1 MALKDLLVC
10 LDQTG
15 AAVTR
20 LRLAA
25 DLARRHGSRL
35 TALFV
40 RELSQDQSEMR
51 KNAELGLASGNDFD
65 RVTQLIQRLIDDT
78 TERLRAMIED
88 LSRQHGLEIEWRDLD
103 GTASGV
109 APEEARYADL
119 CILGPGNPQD
129 GASVGYGFTERLLF
143 ETGRPLVF
151 VPEFGAFE
159 SLGRHIVIGWNA
171 SRPAARAVSDALP
184 LIERAERTTVVTI
197 DSADFADHDGG
208 PAADRLV
215 RHLKHHNQAIDA
227 VRITNVPAGAIA
239 ATLQDRARE
248 LGADLVVTGA
258 YGHPKLWERL
268 VGGVTRD
275 LFDRTTLPMLMS
287 H

>member
-10 LDQTG
+10 VDQTE
-15 AAVTR
+15 AAEVR

-35 TALFV
+35 AALFV
-40 RELSQDQSEMR
+40 RELSQTQSEMR
-51 KNAELGLASGNDFD
+51 KRAELGLASGRDFD
-65 RVTQLIQRLIDDT
+65 RVSRLIHTSIGDT
-78 TERLRAMIED
+78 AARLRSAFEK
-88 LSRQHGLEIEWRDLD
+88 LGREYGLEIEWRDLD
-103 GTASGV
+103 GTASGL

-119 CILGPGNPQD
+119 CILGPGDPQD
-129 GASVGYGFTERLLF
+129 GTSVGYGFTEQLLF

-151 VPEFGAFE
+151 IPAFEAFE
-159 SLGRHIVIGWNA
+159 SLGRHLVIGWNA
-171 SRPAARAVSDALP
+171 SRPATRAVSDALP

-197 DSADFADHDGG
+197 DSADFVDHDGG
-208 PAADRLV
+208 PAGDRLML
-215 RHLKHHNQAIDA
+215 HLKRHNPAID
-227 VRITNVPAGAIA
+227 VLHITDVPAGAIA
-239 ATLQDRARE
+239 ETLQNQARE

-275 LFDRTTLPMLMS
+275 LLNRTSLPILMS

>member
-10 LDQTG
+10 LDQTE

-88 LSRQHGLEIEWRDLD
+88 LGRQHGLEIEWRDLD

-109 APEEARYADL
+109 ASEEARYADL
-119 CILGPGNPQD
+119 CILGPGNP
-129 GASVGYGFTERLLF
+129 ARRRL
-143 ETGRPLVF
+143 
-151 VPEFGAFE
+151 
-159 SLGRHIVIGWNA
+159 GWVSIHRTA
-171 SRPAARAVSDALP
+171 AVRDRAPAGVRSGIRGVQIARAAYRHRMECRVAP
-184 LIERAERTTVVTI
+184 PPAR
-197 DSADFADHDGG
+197 SAIRC
-208 PAADRLV
+208 P
-215 RHLKHHNQAIDA
+215 
-227 VRITNVPAGAIA
+227 
-239 ATLQDRARE
+239 
-248 LGADLVVTGA
+248 
-258 YGHPKLWERL
+258 
-268 VGGVTRD
+268 
-275 LFDRTTLPMLMS
+275 
-287 H
+287 

>member
-1 MALKDLLVC
+1 
-10 LDQTG
+10 
-15 AAVTR
+15 
-20 LRLAA
+20 
-25 DLARRHGSRL
+25 
-35 TALFV
+35 
-40 RELSQDQSEMR
+40 MR

-129 GASVGYGFTERLLF
+129 GASVGYIHRTAAVRDRG
-143 ETGRPLVF
+143 PLVF

-159 SLGRHIVIGWNA
+159 LLGRHIVIGWNA

-197 DSADFADHDGG
+197 DFADFADHDGG

-215 RHLKHHNQAIDA
+215 RHLKHHNPAIDA

-268 VGGVTRD
+268 VGGVTQGFVRSYD
-275 LFDRTTLPMLMS
+275 FADADVALDQIPMRSEHLES
-287 H
+287 WPGRARSSARPCAGAHQNRAA